1 MIFSTFAL
9 PTLIFS
15 STLIFTSSV
24 LVAQTLKNSL
34 RMRGLELDAWCRM
47 LRQLQVEI
55 SYGLTPLPQAFAK
68 CNVEFLQEFCQNVSE
83 DLERHHDLPKVWLEN
98 LARGKEKWHLL
109 DVDLEILAALAGD
122 LGGSAVSDQNRIL
135 NLAIEKLSGRQTLA
149 EAEFGRLGRLIGGL
163 GYSAGLLLVAICW

>member
-1 MIFSTFAL
+1 MIFSTYAL
-9 PTLIFS
+9 GSLIFAS
-15 STLIFTSSV
+15 ALIFTSSV

-34 RMRGLELDAWCRM
+34 RMRGVELEAWCKM

-68 CNVEFLQEFCQNVSE
+68 CNVGFLQDFCQNISR
-83 DLERHHDLPKVWLEN
+83 DLEGQHDLPKVWLEN
-98 LARGKEKWHLL
+98 LAAANKKWHLL
-109 DVDLEILAALAGD
+109 DTDFEILAALAGD
-122 LGGSAVSDQNRIL
+122 LGCSAVSDQNRIL
-135 NLAIEKLSGRQTLA
+135 NLAIEKLSGEQSSA